1 MRLILCVLILM
12 LSTVSSTS
20 YSENKPLDLRAVT
33 LKEGKP
39 APFAG
44 KLLTADALAKI
55 ITDFEREIKLLKADL
70 KRVTQER
77 TVLVRRE
84 KLLCEIAVDGE
95 KQKQSI
101 CLSGCDQKVKLL
113 SDAVNRCENDKRGFF
128 QSPYVN
134 FVIGNVVA
142 GGLCAAASSR

>member
-1 MRLILCVLILM
+1 MRWKLCGLILL
-12 LSTVSSTS
+12 LSTISSTS
-20 YSENKPLDLRAVT
+20 YSENRALDLRTVT

-44 KLLTADALAKI
+44 KLLTTDALSKI
-55 ITDFEREIKLLKADL
+55 ITDFEAEIKLLKADV
-70 KRVTQER
+70 RRITQER

-84 KLLCEIAVDGE
+84 KLLCEIAVEGE
-95 KQKQSI
+95 KQKQAI
-101 CLSGCDQKVKLL
+101 CVSGCDQKVKLM

-142 GGLCAAASSR
+142 AGLCAAATR